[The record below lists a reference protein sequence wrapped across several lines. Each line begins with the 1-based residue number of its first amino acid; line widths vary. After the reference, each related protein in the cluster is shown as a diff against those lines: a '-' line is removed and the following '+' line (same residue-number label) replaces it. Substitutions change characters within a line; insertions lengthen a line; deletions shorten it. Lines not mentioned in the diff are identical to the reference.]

1 MVMDGGRWDRMAVV
15 EGEVSCSGGRKEG
28 RMEGESRL
36 WDGAFREQYQCR
48 AVPDRR
54 SPMESYREAV

>member
-1 MVMDGGRWDRMAVV
+1 MVDGMAVV

-36 WDGAFREQYQCR
+36 
-48 AVPDRR
+48 
-54 SPMESYREAV
+54 